1 MTGAL
6 MRTDISGTSPVPLS
20 VASSNGVVNIRTN
33 SQVASSAT
41 VGAINPENLT
51 GSPPASVG
59 KSSLVALDVSRKL
72 DVTVQID
79 GYLTSVFG
87 ALLVV
92 GLAYR
97 FWRLQSGRASDFE
110 INEAEFGLG
119 QQKIKLKANDDDRQI
134 AYKIWVELSTRK
146 IGLKIDLEQDVIS
159 EVYDSW
165 HTYFSVTRE
174 LIKDV
179 PVRKYRRDATAKIVQ
194 LSIEVLNEGLRPH
207 LTRWQARFRR
217 WYERAALHADFESQ
231 SPQEIQRAFPAF
243 EELSKDLMLV
253 NGRLI
258 AYRAKMHELISQR

>member
-1 MTGAL
+1 MNNDASAL
-6 MRTDISGTSPVPLS
+6 SPSQSSLASASGVAVARNSSQPAASEHIAAVAPVKTTSSPSSPVGTTSLITFEVNKKFDVTAHVDGYITS
-20 VASSNGVVNIRTN
+20 AFGV
-33 SQVASSAT
+33 
-41 VGAINPENLT
+41 L
-51 GSPPASVG
+51 
-59 KSSLVALDVSRKL
+59 LVA
-72 DVTVQID
+72 I
-79 GYLTSVFG
+79 
-87 ALLVV
+87 
-92 GLAYR
+92 LAYKYWN
-97 FWRLQSGRASDFE
+97 FQLGRASDFE

-179 PVRKYRRDATAKIVQ
+179 PVRKYRRDATSKIVQ

-217 WYERAALHADFESQ
+217 WYERAALHADFESR

-243 EELSKDLMLV
+243 DELSADLMLV

-258 AYRAKMHELISQR
+258 AYRSKMHELISQR

>member
-1 MTGAL
+1 MKNGAS
-6 MRTDISGTSPVPLS
+6 DISPIPSSAASSSGTVALLSNSESEVSGHVVAATPIKSASSPSSPV
-20 VASSNGVVNIRTN
+20 GT
-33 SQVASSAT
+33 
-41 VGAINPENLT
+41 
-51 GSPPASVG
+51 
-59 KSSLVALDVSRKL
+59 SSLVDLNVNKKLDVSAY
-72 DVTVQID
+72 VD
-79 GYLTSVFG
+79 GYITGTVGL
-87 ALLVV
+87 LLVAGV
-92 GLAYR
+92 VYKY
-97 FWRLQSGRASDFE
+97 WRLKLGRVSDFE

-207 LTRWQARFRR
+207 LTKWQARFRR
-217 WYERAALHADFESQ
+217 WYERAALHADFESK
-231 SPQEIQRAFPAF
+231 SPQEIQRAFPDF
-243 EELSKDLMLV
+243 EELSVDLMLV
-253 NGRLI
+253 NKRLI
-258 AYRAKMHELISQR
+258 AYRTKMHELISQR